1 MKFFKFII
9 SLFSSNAK
17 TIAIT
22 REEEKTD
29 WYTEPV
35 SELAPVT
42 EEVHI
47 EPYTEEVHLAPETNV
62 VTTETKPK
70 KKKPYRRKPKKTSNS
85 K

>member
-22 REEEKTD
+22 REEEKID
-29 WYTEPV
+29 WYKEPI
-35 SELAPVT
+35 SELAPLT
-42 EEVHI
+42 EEEHI
-47 EPYTEEVHLAPETNV
+47 EPFTEETYLAPETTV
-62 VTTETKPK
+62 VTVESKPK
-70 KKKPYRRKPKKTSNS
+70 KKKPYKRKPKKNNNP

>member
-17 TIAIT
+17 TIAVT
-22 REEEKTD
+22 REEEKID

-35 SELAPVT
+35 TEVASVT
-42 EEVHI
+42 EEEHI
-47 EPYTEEVHLAPETNV
+47 EPFTEETHLAPETNV
-62 VTTETKPK
+62 VTSESKPK
-70 KKKPYRRKPKKTSNS
+70 KKKPYKRKPKKNNNP